1 MATHLSDEDLLA
13 GHLSN
18 LRGEARIYKQ
28 TAKDQSNPDARDFY
42 EQMSENL
49 LDTARALHRVLH
61 KQGVRGL
68 GAIDY

>member
-1 MATHLSDEDLLA
+1 MTTHLSDEDLLA

-18 LRGEARIYKQ
+18 LRGEARIYKRTAEDQ
-28 TAKDQSNPDARDFY
+28 TNPDSRALF

-68 GAIDY
+68 GALDY